1 MDERDLALVEAAFDT
16 LLEVV
21 NRECDTRTVR
31 AVYSA
36 KLDVLAIL
44 NGEWPALAD
53 AAEPDDEEP
62 EPDDAPR
69 CPACS
74 QTLREVGRAGFAC
87 PTCYETFGDAAVI
100 ARLPF

>member
-21 NRECDTRTVR
+21 DRECDFRTVE
-31 AVYSA
+31 AVHAA

-44 NGEWPALAD
+44 SGEWPAQAD

-62 EPDDAPR
+62 AGAPR
-69 CPACS
+69 CATCN
-74 QTLREVGRAGFAC
+74 QTLGDIGRSGFAC
-87 PTCYETFGDAAVI
+87 PTCYETHGDEAVA